1 MASAFD
7 RIPVGSNLLPNTSFD
22 VIHCV
27 LDPTVAY
34 GRIPTQNHRVETLGG
49 GEFLDG

>member
-7 RIPVGSNLLPNTSFD
+7 RIPVGSNLLPDTSLD

-27 LDPTVAY
+27 VDPAVAY
-34 GRIPTQNHRVETLGG
+34 GRIPTQNHRVKTLGG
-49 GEFLDG
+49 GELLDG

>member
-7 RIPVGSNLLPNTSFD
+7 PIPVGINLLPDTSFD

-27 LDPTVAY
+27 VGPTVAY
-34 GRIPTQNHRVETLGG
+34 GRIPTQNHRVKTLGG
-49 GEFLDG
+49 GELLDG